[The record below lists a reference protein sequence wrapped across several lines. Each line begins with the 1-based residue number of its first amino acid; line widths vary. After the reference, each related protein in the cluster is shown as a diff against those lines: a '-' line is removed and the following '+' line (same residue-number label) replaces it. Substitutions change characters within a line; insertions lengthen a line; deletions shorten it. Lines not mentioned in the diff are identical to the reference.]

1 MDKTI
6 KAITAIII
14 AIACVAALMVTTE
27 AEERYIEKQFVFG
40 RYAPVVAIH
49 HPVYNWVLEL
59 RPDGSLSWA
68 KPAAGKASQTF
79 VILPTSYTGCYAIR
93 EFNNGSHTQRY
104 LTYTQS
110 GFRMEAP
117 GTDKYGM
124 EIVRDTQAYKLI
136 WKASDKCGG
145 KSFKNVWRLSCRKN
159 GICASVGGWGS
170 FRLGQTNWS
179 EDY

>member
-124 EIVRDTQAYKLI
+124 EIVRDTQAYKFI
-136 WKASDKCGG
+136 WVPPGADELVRGLLKGSGHEG
-145 KSFKNVWRLSCRKN
+145 KEVLQHR
-159 GICASVGGWGS
+159 
-170 FRLGQTNWS
+170 
-179 EDY
+179 E

>member
-68 KPAAGKASQTF
+68 KPAAGK
-79 VILPTSYTGCYAIR
+79 R
-93 EFNNGSHTQRY
+93 
-104 LTYTQS
+104 
-110 GFRMEAP
+110 
-117 GTDKYGM
+117 
-124 EIVRDTQAYKLI
+124 VRR
-136 WKASDKCGG
+136 S
-145 KSFKNVWRLSCRKN
+145 
-159 GICASVGGWGS
+159 
-170 FRLGQTNWS
+170 
-179 EDY
+179 